1 MIADLGIDGD
11 GAVDLWTTAGEQFRA
26 RTFGS
31 QISPDC
37 VDPTMMGV
45 SSMGVKLIGGSH
57 RGH

>member
-45 SSMGVKLIGGSH
+45 KLIGGSH